1 MSKVPEIIAIRSI
14 KKLTD
19 DLSSRAKLTLLK
31 HIFDSL
37 DKEPGTERNL
47 LAKEEILKYAYRN
60 RPRRHIKTAEL
71 FGHKDTGKGFNGSF
85 DPDLLNGQ
93 EAENFPKGKYEFK
106 RDYEVSKTGRLAIE
120 ISCSGKPSGL
130 ATTESDWWIIWLDG
144 QEFRGE
150 VGIIIKTERL
160 KAIVKNYR
168 VEDSGDDKRAICHIP
183 FKEMLLYSNSDIG
196 NWQSQLKAWLSRR
209 ARDRQVFTEVVA
221 FDKFALYLKSLYE
234 EKHTTVVDV
243 KWFDKGGVNLW
254 CERET
259 EQEQDKSND

>member
-1 MSKVPEIIAIRSI
+1 LSKVPEIVAIRSI
-14 KKLTD
+14 KKLTN
-19 DLSSRAKLTLLK
+19 DLSSKAKLVLLK
-31 HIFDSL
+31 YIFDSL

-47 LAKEEILKYAYRN
+47 LAKEEILKYAYDS
-60 RPRRHIKTAEL
+60 RPRPEIKTAEL
-71 FGHKDTGKGFNGSF
+71 FGHKDTGKEW
-85 DPDLLNGQ
+85 DLDLLNGQ
-93 EAENFPKGKYEFK
+93 EAESFPKGKYEFK

-160 KAIVKNYR
+160 KAIVRNYR
-168 VEDSGDDKRAICHIP
+168 VEESGDDKRAICHIP

-196 NWQSQLKAWLSRR
+196 NWQPQLKAWLSRR
-209 ARDRQVFTEVVA
+209 ARDRQIFTEVVA

-234 EKHTTVVDV
+234 EKYTTVVDV
-243 KWFDKGGVNLW
+243 KWFDKGGVSLW

-259 EQEQDKSND
+259 EQE